1 MRVLITGGAGFV
13 GSHLADA
20 LLKRG
25 ESVVI
30 YDDFS
35 TGRESNI
42 AHLANR
48 PDVTVIRGDI
58 RDELHVNRVMGRAD
72 ACFHLAAAVGVNLIV
87 EEPLRSLTTN
97 IRGSEVVLGAAEYF
111 GVKTLV
117 TSTSE
122 IYGKNT
128 SDVLSE
134 GDDRILGSPLKVR
147 WTYSEAKAIEEALAY
162 TLWEQSGLPTVIT
175 RLFNTVGPRQTGH
188 YGMVVP
194 RFVSAALAN
203 EPVTVYGTGEQSRV
217 FCHVHDIVAGLLTL
231 WDDERAHG
239 QVFNLGG
246 IGEISMNALAD
257 RVIALTNSSSEVL
270 HIPYEEAYEP
280 GFEDMQ
286 RRVPSTAKVKE
297 LTGWQPSRTLD
308 DIILDVAEYQRSTG
322 TR

>member
-20 LLKRG
+20 LLARG
-25 ESVVI
+25 ESIVI

-42 AHLANR
+42 AHLAER
-48 PDVTVIRGDI
+48 SDVTVVRGDI
-58 RDELHVNRVMGRAD
+58 RDELHVNRVMGGVD

-111 GVKTLV
+111 KVKTLV

-128 SDVLSE
+128 SDVLRE

-162 TLWEQSGLPTVIT
+162 TLWEQSGLPTIIA

-194 RFVSAALAN
+194 RFVASALAGD
-203 EPVTVYGTGEQSRV
+203 PVTVYGTGDQSRV
-217 FCHVHDIVAGLLTL
+217 FCHVQDAVAGLLSL
-231 WDDERAHG
+231 WDDERTHG
-239 QVFNLGG
+239 DVFNVGG
-246 IGEISMNALAD
+246 VGEISMNQLAE
-257 RVIALTNSSSEVL
+257 RVIANTGSTSEIV
-270 HIPYEEAYEP
+270 HIPYEQAYEP

-286 RRVPSTAKVKE
+286 RRVPSTEKIKGM
-297 LTGWQPSRTLD
+297 TGWQPKRTLD
-308 DIILDVAEYQRSTG
+308 DIIRDVAEYQRSTG

>member
-20 LLKRG
+20 LLGRG

-42 AHLANR
+42 AHLAGR
-48 PDVTVIRGDI
+48 DDVSVIRGDI
-58 RDELHVNRVMGRAD
+58 RDELHVNRVMGNVD

-97 IRGSEVVLGAAEYF
+97 IRGSEVVLGSAEYF

-128 SDVLSE
+128 SDVLRE

-147 WTYSEAKAIEEALAY
+147 WTYSEAKAIEEALAF
-162 TLWEQSGLPTVIT
+162 TLWEQSKLPTIIA

-194 RFVSAALAN
+194 RFVASALAG
-203 EPVTVYGTGEQSRV
+203 EDVTVYGTGEQSRV
-217 FCHVHDIVAGLLTL
+217 FCHVQDAVAGLLSL
-231 WDDERAHG
+231 WDDERTHG
-239 QVFNLGG
+239 DVFNVGG
-246 IGEISMNALAD
+246 VGEISMNQLAE
-257 RVIALTNSSSEVL
+257 RVIAITGSSSEIV

-286 RRVPSTAKVKE
+286 RRVPSTEKIKAM
-297 LTGWQPSRTLD
+297 TGWQPTHSLD
-308 DIILDVAEYQRSTG
+308 DIIRDVAEYQSTTG

>member
-20 LLKRG
+20 LLARG
-25 ESVVI
+25 ESIVI

-42 AHLANR
+42 AHLVGR
-48 PDVTVIRGDI
+48 PDVTVVRGDI
-58 RDELHVNRVMGRAD
+58 RDELHVNRVMGGVD

-111 GVKTLV
+111 KVKSLV

-128 SDVLSE
+128 SDMLHE

-162 TLWEQSGLPTVIT
+162 TLWEQSGLPTIIA

-194 RFVSAALAN
+194 RFVASALAG
-203 EPVTVYGTGEQSRV
+203 EPVTVYGTGDQSRV
-217 FCHVHDIVAGLLTL
+217 FCHVQDAVAGLLSL
-231 WDDERAHG
+231 WDDERTHG
-239 QVFNLGG
+239 DVFNVGG
-246 IGEISMNALAD
+246 VGEISMNRLAE
-257 RVIALTNSSSEVL
+257 RVIANTGSTSEIV
-270 HIPYEEAYEP
+270 HIPYEQAYEP

-286 RRVPSTAKVKE
+286 RRVPSTEKIKGI
-297 LTGWQPSRTLD
+297 TGWQPKRTLD
-308 DIILDVAEYQRSTG
+308 DIIRDVAEYQSSTG

>member
-35 TGRESNI
+35 TGRDSNI
-42 AHLANR
+42 AHLVDRA
-48 PDVTVIRGDI
+48 DISVIRGDI
-58 RDELHVNRVMGRAD
+58 RDELHVNRVMGRVD

-97 IRGSEVVLGAAEYF
+97 IRGSEVVLGAAEHF

-128 SDVLSE
+128 SDKLVES
-134 GDDRILGSPLKVR
+134 DDRILGSPLKVR

-162 TLWEQSGLPTVIT
+162 TLWEQSGLPTIIA

-194 RFVSAALAN
+194 RFVASALAN
-203 EPVTVYGTGEQSRV
+203 EPLTVYGTGDQTRV
-217 FCHVHDIVAGLLTL
+217 FCHVLDAVAGLLTL
-231 WDDERAHG
+231 WDDDRTHG
-239 QVFNLGG
+239 DVFNVGG
-246 IGEISMNALAD
+246 VGEISMNDLAS
-257 RVIALTNSSSEVL
+257 RVVALTGSSSEIV
-270 HIPYEEAYEP
+270 HIPYEQAYEP

-286 RRVPSTAKVKE
+286 RRVPSTEKVKA
-297 LTGWQPSRTLD
+297 LTGWQPGRTLD
-308 DIILDVAEYQRSTG
+308 DIITDVAEYQRSTG

>member
-13 GSHLADA
+13 GSHLTDA
-20 LLKRG
+20 LLARG
-25 ESVVI
+25 VSVVI

-42 AHLANR
+42 AHLMGR
-48 PDVTVIRGDI
+48 PDVSVIRGDI
-58 RDELHVNRVMGRAD
+58 RDELHMNRVMGNVD

-128 SDVLSE
+128 SDVLRE

-147 WTYSEAKAIEEALAY
+147 WTYSEAKAIEEALAF
-162 TLWEQSGLPTVIT
+162 TLWEQSKLPTIIA

-194 RFVSAALAN
+194 RFVASALAG
-203 EPVTVYGTGEQSRV
+203 EDVTVYGTGDQSRV
-217 FCHVHDIVAGLLTL
+217 FCHVQDAVAGLLSL
-231 WDDERAHG
+231 WDDDRTHG
-239 QVFNLGG
+239 DVFNVGG
-246 IGEISMNALAD
+246 VGEISMNKLAE
-257 RVIALTNSSSEVL
+257 RVIAITGSSSRIV

-286 RRVPSTAKVKE
+286 RRVPSTEKIKAM
-297 LTGWQPSRTLD
+297 TGWQPKHSLD
-308 DIILDVAEYQRSTG
+308 DIIRDVAEYQSSTG

>member
-20 LLKRG
+20 LLSRRN
-25 ESVVI
+25 SIVI

-42 AHLANR
+42 AHLAGR
-48 PDVTVIRGDI
+48 DDVKVIRGDI
-58 RDELHVNRVMGRAD
+58 RDELHVNRVMGRVD

-128 SDVLSE
+128 SDELLES
-134 GDDRILGSPLKVR
+134 DDRILGSPLKVR

-162 TLWEQSGLPTVIT
+162 TLWEQSGLPTVIA

-194 RFVSAALAN
+194 RFVAAALAN
-203 EPVTVYGTGEQSRV
+203 EPITVYGTGEQTRV
-217 FCHVHDIVAGLLTL
+217 FCHVHDVVAGLLSI

-239 QVFNLGG
+239 DVFNLGG
-246 IGEISMNALAD
+246 VGEISMNDLAAHI
-257 RVIALTNSSSEVL
+257 VEFTGSSSEIV
-270 HIPYEEAYEP
+270 HIPYEQAYEP

-286 RRVPSTAKVKE
+286 RRVPCTDKVRA
-297 LTGWQPSRTLD
+297 LTGWQPSRSLD
-308 DIILDVAEYQRSTG
+308 DIIRDVADYQQSTG

>member
-20 LLKRG
+20 LLSRG
-25 ESVVI
+25 DEVVI

-42 AHLANR
+42 AHIVGR
-48 PDVTVIRGDI
+48 DDVTVIRGDI
-58 RDELHVNRVMGRAD
+58 RDELHVNRVMGQVD

-97 IRGSEVVLGAAEYF
+97 IRGSEVVLGAAEHF
-111 GVKTLV
+111 KIKTLV

-128 SDVLSE
+128 SDMLVES
-134 GDDRILGSPLKVR
+134 DDRILGSPLKVR

-162 TLWEQSGLPTVIT
+162 TLWEQSGLPTIIA

-194 RFVSAALAN
+194 RFVASALAE
-203 EPVTVYGTGEQSRV
+203 EPLTVYGSGEQTRV
-217 FCHVHDIVAGLLTL
+217 FCHVLDAVQGLLSL
-231 WDDERAHG
+231 WDDDRTHG
-239 QVFNLGG
+239 DVFNIGG
-246 IGEISMNALAD
+246 VGEISMNDLAA
-257 RVIALTNSSSEVL
+257 RVIELTGSASEIV
-270 HIPYEEAYEP
+270 HIPYEQAYEP

-286 RRVPSTAKVKE
+286 RRVPSTAKVNA
-297 LTGWQPSRTLD
+297 LTGWSPARTLD
-308 DIILDVAEYQRSTG
+308 DIIRDVADYQRATG

>member
-20 LLKRG
+20 LLARG
-25 ESVVI
+25 ESIVI

-42 AHLANR
+42 AHLVER
-48 PDVTVIRGDI
+48 PDVTVVRGDI
-58 RDELHVNRVMGRAD
+58 RDELHVNRVMGGVD

-111 GVKTLV
+111 KVKTLV

-128 SDVLSE
+128 SDVLRE

-162 TLWEQSGLPTVIT
+162 TLWEQSGLPTIIA

-194 RFVSAALAN
+194 RFVASALAGD
-203 EPVTVYGTGEQSRV
+203 PVTVYGTGDQSRV
-217 FCHVHDIVAGLLTL
+217 FCHVQDAVAGLLSL
-231 WDDERAHG
+231 WDDERTPG
-239 QVFNLGG
+239 DVFNVGG
-246 IGEISMNALAD
+246 VGEISMNQLAE
-257 RVIALTNSSSEVL
+257 RVIANTGSTSEIV
-270 HIPYEEAYEP
+270 HIPYEQAYEP

-286 RRVPSTAKVKE
+286 RRVPSTEKIKGM
-297 LTGWQPSRTLD
+297 TGWQPKRTLD
-308 DIILDVAEYQRSTG
+308 DIIRDVAEYQRSTG

>member
-20 LLKRG
+20 LLQRG
-25 ESVVI
+25 DSIVI

-42 AHLANR
+42 AHLADR
-48 PDVTVIRGDI
+48 SDVKVIRGDI
-58 RDELHVNRVMGRAD
+58 RDELHVNRVMGGVD

-111 GVKTLV
+111 QVKTLV

-128 SDVLSE
+128 SDMLHES
-134 GDDRILGSPLKVR
+134 DDRILGSPLKVR

-162 TLWEQSGLPTVIT
+162 TLWEQSGLPTIIT

-203 EPVTVYGTGEQSRV
+203 EPVTVYGTGDQTRV
-217 FCHVHDIVAGLLTL
+217 FCHVADIVTGLLTV
-231 WDDERAHG
+231 WDDERSHG
-239 QVFNLGG
+239 DVFNLGG
-246 IGEISMNALAD
+246 VGEISMNDLAA
-257 RVIALTNSSSEVL
+257 RIIALTGSSSEIV
-270 HIPYEEAYEP
+270 HIPYEQAYEP

-286 RRVPSTAKVKE
+286 RRVPSTEKVKA

-308 DIILDVAEYQRSTG
+308 DIIHDVAEYQRSTG